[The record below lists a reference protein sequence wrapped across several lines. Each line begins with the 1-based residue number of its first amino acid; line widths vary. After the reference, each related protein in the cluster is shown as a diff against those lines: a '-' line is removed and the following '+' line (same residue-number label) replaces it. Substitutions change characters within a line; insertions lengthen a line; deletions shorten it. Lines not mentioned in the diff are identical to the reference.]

1 LRSQGAEIRAGLAL
15 LPQLLAP
22 QATASRWPCARP
34 AGSWSAMVGRDGRKG
49 GQCGGAR
56 GGWRRRKGENVE
68 RRWRWPDDEMAL
80 VRIGSRAAASQR
92 EGGGGGMTG
101 RAAGCSVILP
111 LLPSSSQRRWRRG
124 CGGEWK
130 RWIAREARRRRKERR
145 EDSLQAIKKISNSI
159 HTTKKSSH
167 SQPVVNLI
175 LFGLTCHCR

>member
-1 LRSQGAEIRAGLAL
+1 MGTGDRGHSLRSQGAEIHAGLTL

-68 RRWRWPDDEMAL
+68 RRWRWPDDEMAA

-92 EGGGGGMTG
+92 EGGGGGTTG
-101 RAAGCSVILP
+101 RAAGCSVSY
-111 LLPSSSQRRWRRG
+111 PSSPRPRSADGVTDAEENGSGGLQGRRG
-124 CGGEWK
+124 
-130 RWIAREARRRRKERR
+130 EATQERKEC
-145 EDSLQAIKKISNSI
+145 N
-159 HTTKKSSH
+159 
-167 SQPVVNLI
+167 P
-175 LFGLTCHCR
+175 